1 MASRSH
7 LSGTGGFSARMNAI
21 TAKLKTDTKQAVKK
35 AVLRTEAGAK
45 QLTPVDT
52 GYLRNSISSSFSQ
65 GGMEGKVGVGAEYGI
80 YVEYGTRHQH
90 AQPFI
95 TPSFVTNKEAFL
107 DNMERIAREVAD

>member
-1 MASRSH
+1 MARSH
-7 LSGTGGFSARMNAI
+7 LSGTGGFGARINAI
-21 TAKLKTDTKQAVKK
+21 TAKLQTDVKGAVKE
-35 AVLRTEAGAK
+35 AVLKTEAGAK

-52 GYLRNSISSSFSQ
+52 GYLRNSISSSFSG

-80 YVEYGTRHQH
+80 YVEYGTRNQH

-107 DNMERIAREVAD
+107 DDIERIAREVAD